1 MDANDEDDLKAKL
14 LSKKE
19 EWNEK
24 ERKYLPEGKTP
35 TFYNYLLAKGKKQ
48 CTLTRR
54 GNDNFI
60 CSTRT
65 VVSVLVVVLGWWW

>member
-19 EWNEK
+19 EWNKK

-35 TFYNYLLAKGKKQ
+35 TFYNYLLAKVKNNVHYRAEETTILFAALVQLYQ
-48 CTLTRR
+48 C
-54 GNDNFI
+54 
-60 CSTRT
+60 
-65 VVSVLVVVLGWWW
+65 